1 VGFGPVAEASGLSP
15 APAPLPAPPATD
27 PSGSGVL
34 HLLLPDGSEA
44 PGWPMALGSNI
55 EWGSL
60 VVDLDG
66 DGSLEVLQGDGDLLD
81 GFDARGVELKGFPL
95 TVHRIAR
102 NATDRL
108 DAQWVVGDLDG
119 DGAPDFIH
127 ALGAIAADGQAN
139 LEVAAVTLPA
149 GRPVRGFPFTLG
161 GLLPASDPALVD
173 LTGDGR
179 PEIAMLTSQGA
190 GGAWRLYAW
199 DVAGSHR
206 GAAIPGRDIVRM
218 PVSP

>member
-1 VGFGPVAEASGLSP
+1 
-15 APAPLPAPPATD
+15 
-27 PSGSGVL
+27 
-34 HLLLPDGSEA
+34 
-44 PGWPMALGSNI
+44 
-55 EWGSL
+55 
-60 VVDLDG
+60 
-66 DGSLEVLQGDGDLLD
+66 
-81 GFDARGVELKGFPL
+81 
-95 TVHRIAR
+95 
-102 NATDRL
+102 
-108 DAQWVVGDLDG
+108 
-119 DGAPDFIH
+119 
-127 ALGAIAADGQAN
+127 
-139 LEVAAVTLPA
+139 
-149 GRPVRGFPFTLG
+149 VRGFPFTLG